1 MGGVALKPA
10 PFEYHA
16 PRTTEETV
24 LLLRDYADEAKI
36 LAGGQSLVPA
46 MNFRIAR
53 PTRLIDINRV
63 FQLDYLTKSASML
76 AIGALTRHDQLESPV
91 VGGPLGQLLP
101 EVARHVGHL
110 PIRTRGTVVGSIA
123 HADPAAEWCAVAVAL
138 DADIVATSSAGSR
151 TIPAGEFFKTVFT
164 TSLRPDELITEVR
177 FPILDDSWSTGF
189 DEFSRRAGDFAIALA
204 IVALKTKD
212 GVVAD
217 ARIGMGGVAG
227 RPMRMPA
234 AEASLV
240 GKPIG
245 GSSYRRAADLVSATV
260 EPLED
265 IHGSVEYRRD
275 LAGVM
280 AYRALQKAL
289 PR

>member
-1 MGGVALKPA
+1 MGGEDLKPA

-16 PRTTEETV
+16 PRTVEDTV
-24 LLLRDYADEAKI
+24 RLLNDFADEAKI

-53 PTRLIDINRV
+53 PARLIDINRV
-63 FQLDYLTKSASML
+63 SELDYLTQSGSVL

-91 VGGPLGQLLP
+91 VGGPLGRLLP
-101 EVARHVGHL
+101 KVARHVGHL
-110 PIRTRGTVVGSIA
+110 PIRTRGTLVGSVA
-123 HADPAAEWCAVAVAL
+123 HADPAAEWCAAAVAL
-138 DADIVATSSAGSR
+138 DADIVASSSAGSR
-151 TIPAGEFFKTVFT
+151 TIPAGEFFTTVFT

-189 DEFSRRAGDFAIALA
+189 AEFSRRAGDFAIALA
-204 IVALKTKD
+204 IVALKTED

-234 AEASLV
+234 AESSLV
-240 GKPIG
+240 GRPMD

-260 EPLED
+260 QPLED

-280 AYRALQKAL
+280 AFRALQQTL
-289 PR
+289 PI

>member
-1 MGGVALKPA
+1 MKPA

-16 PRTTEETV
+16 PRTVEDTV
-24 LLLRDYADEAKI
+24 RLLNDFADEAKI

-53 PTRLIDINRV
+53 PARLIDINRV
-63 FQLDYLTKSASML
+63 SELDYLTQSGSVL

-91 VGGPLGQLLP
+91 VGGPLGRLLP
-101 EVARHVGHL
+101 KVARHVGHL
-110 PIRTRGTVVGSIA
+110 PIRTRGTLVGSVA
-123 HADPAAEWCAVAVAL
+123 HADPAAEWCAAAVAL
-138 DADIVATSSAGSR
+138 DADIVASSSAGSR
-151 TIPAGEFFKTVFT
+151 TIPAGEFFTTVFT

-189 DEFSRRAGDFAIALA
+189 AEFSRRAGDFAIALA
-204 IVALKTKD
+204 IVALKTED

-234 AEASLV
+234 AESSLV
-240 GKPIG
+240 GRPMD

-260 EPLED
+260 QPLED

-280 AYRALQKAL
+280 AFRALQQTL
-289 PR
+289 PI

>member
-1 MGGVALKPA
+1 MKPA

-16 PRTTEETV
+16 PRTVKESV
-24 LLLRDYADEAKI
+24 LLLNEHADEAKI

-53 PTRLIDINRV
+53 PAHLIDINRV
-63 FQLDYLTKSASML
+63 SELDYLTQSGSVL

-91 VGGPLGQLLP
+91 VSGPLGQLLP
-101 EVARHVGHL
+101 EVARHLGHL

-177 FPILDDSWSTGF
+177 FPILDDGWSTGF
-189 DEFSRRAGDFAIALA
+189 AEFSRRAGDFAIALA
-204 IVALKTKD
+204 IVAVKTED

-227 RPMRMPA
+227 RPMRVPA

-240 GKPIG
+240 GKPIDA
-245 GSSYRRAADLVSATV
+245 SSCRRAADIVSANV
-260 EPLED
+260 QPLED

-280 AYRALQKAL
+280 AYRALQKTL